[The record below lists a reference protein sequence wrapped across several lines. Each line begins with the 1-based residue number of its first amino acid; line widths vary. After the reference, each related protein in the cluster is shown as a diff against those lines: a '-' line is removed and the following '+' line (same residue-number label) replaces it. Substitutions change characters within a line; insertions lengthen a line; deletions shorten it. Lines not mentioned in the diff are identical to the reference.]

1 MLGII
6 TNRQVVPDRY
16 TIYEKDNNVEKIEFI
31 VNEVNDNLNL
41 TELYAFIN
49 LQYSDEKTNKI
60 LLSKT
65 IEDEKV
71 KLTLN
76 IDNSV
81 TCVQGLTLAQI
92 SFEKG
97 DLSVVYS
104 TAVFYIEVKNSI
116 EGYENTQV
124 TINSLNEL
132 QKKYIESLENS
143 EKKIADIL
151 EKNKNKKL
159 LILDEEYDGTKEVK
173 IQPKTREITKFPYS
187 FYSDYEGYTYDL
199 KVRGMFKHE
208 DPYSTGDG
216 ISNETIYGMGNV
228 EIDRN
233 DENYQKTKLII
244 YNLNGNFFEPT
255 NEDVLTSGNLSVKT
269 FMHDST
275 ISINASKG
283 TNATVKIPLNNKY
296 FTYSDTYNLKVQYL
310 SGSIISNFETV
321 PLTIGLYNTNYSDGK
336 IVKIENELTPNSMVN
351 NNTGK
356 GFSLDYGN
364 LIIKVSVNLPDVDGY
379 EIKDLVFKIVIE
391 DEKFPVDDFP
401 KSEVEKFEL
410 ILNSPLYS
418 VYSMDS
424 DYNKTDEVYDELDLN
439 TGKIIRRV
447 KTAKVYYEDLVYY
460 EDTEQIK
467 WFGGKDSNGIDVSG
481 LSQIGGKMLK
491 RSSLRAISPTVG
503 HDLGYADDNGESIN
517 MTNYLDPYDVSFIY
531 FPCFMG
537 YPLNTP
543 YEEYVTKKPIRF
555 RKGLNIFKLDCYL
568 EPDFIK
574 IKL

>member
-31 VNEVNDNLNL
+31 VDVINDNLNL

-65 IEDEKV
+65 IEDKKV

-143 EKKIADIL
+143 EKKIADII

-159 LILDEEYDGTKEVK
+159 LILDKEYDGTKEVK

-244 YNLNGNFFEPT
+244 CNYNGNFFEPK
-255 NEDVLTSGNLSVKT
+255 NNDAITSGNLRVEPNKEE
-269 FMHDST
+269 ST
-275 ISINASKG
+275 ITINAPKG
-283 TNATVKIPLNNKY
+283 TTASVKIPLNDKY
-296 FTYSDTYNLKVQYL
+296 FAYGETYNLKVQYV
-310 SGSIISNFETV
+310 SGTLISSFQTAPISI
-321 PLTIGLYNTNYSDGK
+321 TILNSYYNKGK
-336 IVKIENELTPNSMVN
+336 TVKIENELTENCMLN
-351 NNTGK
+351 NYTGK
-356 GFSLDYGN
+356 GYNVEYGTVM
-364 LIIKVSVNLPDVDGY
+364 LKVDVNLPNFY
-379 EIKDLVFKIVIE
+379 EYKIEDLVFKIVIE
-391 DEKFPVDDFP
+391 DNEFPVDDFP
-401 KSEVEKFEL
+401 KCEVEKFEL
-410 ILNSPLYS
+410 VLNSPLYS
-418 VYSMDS
+418 VYGIDS
-424 DYNKTDEVYDELDLN
+424 NYNKTDEVYDELFLDE
-439 TGKIIRRV
+439 GKVIRRV
-447 KTAKVYYEDLVYY
+447 KSATVNYEDLVYY

-467 WFGGKDSNGIDVSG
+467 WFGGKDANGISFNG
-481 LSQIGGKMLK
+481 LSQIGGKMLN
-491 RSSLRAISPTVG
+491 RSTLKAISPTVG
-503 HDLGYADDNGESIN
+503 HDLGYADDDGESIN

-531 FPCFMG
+531 FPCFMA
-537 YPLNTP
+537 YPLKTP
-543 YEEYVTKKPIRF
+543 YEEYFTKKPIRF
-555 RKGLNIFKLDCYL
+555 RKGLNIFKIDSYL